1 MRWRPG
7 QLQTDV
13 GPIRLGMLW
22 VLLEFSKCGGL
33 LHGQAPTGPGMLG
46 PKSEVWARETGCVDQ
61 NNVMRWKPRQLPTEV
76 GTIHQDGL
84 QLALLEFS
92 EYAVD
97 CCMVRSHRARDA

>member
-33 LHGQAPTGPGMLG
+33 LHGQVRMLR
-46 PKSEVWARETGCVDQ
+46 PKSEVWARETGHVDQ
-61 NNVMRWKPRQLPTEV
+61 NNVIRWKLEQLQTEV
-76 GTIHQDGL
+76 GTIH
-84 QLALLEFS
+84 
-92 EYAVD
+92 
-97 CCMVRSHRARDA
+97 